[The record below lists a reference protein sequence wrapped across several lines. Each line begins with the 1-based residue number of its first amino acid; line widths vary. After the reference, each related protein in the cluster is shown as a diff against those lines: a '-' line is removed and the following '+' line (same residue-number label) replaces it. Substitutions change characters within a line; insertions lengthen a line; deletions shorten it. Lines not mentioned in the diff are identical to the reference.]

1 MGSSAGHGTNG
12 HAADQINKLKS
23 KALAHGRVLF
33 PLMFFWGICFLL
45 VDTRV
50 VLKST
55 QFSSTVFFDGSD
67 AKSVS
72 KDCSRSSLRPS
83 ISAFLYT

>member
-1 MGSSAGHGTNG
+1 MRVFT
-12 HAADQINKLKS
+12 
-23 KALAHGRVLF
+23 HGRVLF
-33 PLMFFWGICFLL
+33 PSMFFWGICFLL

-83 ISAFLYT
+83 YQPFYIHKQFAGGLWVE